1 MMMLRELSE
10 TKTAL
15 RAQAYLHTNAH
26 VILGCISL
34 SGITLMLARM
44 EPWKLY
50 LLACLGLVFLP
61 VFLHQ
66 GAMGLHQVR
75 AQSTV
80 ASEVL
85 PEHHEP
91 TKKETATPDL
101 HVTVAKQPEV
111 HMPVIVAPRLLSP
124 SVSLKEDPIMMTLP
138 PLVLDT
144 TFSRK
149 GLHIMSKDVLHERE
163 QLFARA
169 MTSLRSLSP
178 RNKPVVHHV
187 DLIKYAEEID
197 DQNEDAF
204 L

>member
-10 TKTAL
+10 TKTAQ
-15 RAQAYLHTNAH
+15 RALAYLHTNAH

-34 SGITLMLARM
+34 SGITLCWRAWSLGSCTSWHALALSSYPSSCSKAR
-44 EPWKLY
+44 W
-50 LLACLGLVFLP
+50 ACTECAPSRLSRPRCCLRTMNLRRRRRRRLSPSSPKFICL
-61 VFLHQ
+61 
-66 GAMGLHQVR
+66 
-75 AQSTV
+75 
-80 ASEVL
+80 
-85 PEHHEP
+85 
-91 TKKETATPDL
+91 
-101 HVTVAKQPEV
+101 
-111 HMPVIVAPRLLSP
+111 PVIVAPRLLSP
-124 SVSLKEDPIMMTLP
+124 SVSLKEEPILMTLP

-197 DQNEDAF
+197 DQNDDAF